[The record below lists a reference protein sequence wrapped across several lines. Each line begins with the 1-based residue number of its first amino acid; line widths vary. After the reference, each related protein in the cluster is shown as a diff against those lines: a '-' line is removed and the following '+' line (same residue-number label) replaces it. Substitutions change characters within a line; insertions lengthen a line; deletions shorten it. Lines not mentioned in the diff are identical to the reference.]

1 MEFCCIVVIMIMVQ
15 YNSSKIVQKYTKI
28 CAENFL
34 LRSLDKP

>member
-15 YNSSKIVQKYTKI
+15 FNSKIVQKYTKI

-34 LRSLDKP
+34 LRLLDKP